1 MKIDKIYK
9 YLKSFSNINPKVCI
23 MLGSGLNAL
32 TDYIDDIVNIPYNQI
47 DGFMDTGV
55 KGHKGEFIFG
65 YINQVPVLCAKGRF
79 HYYEGY
85 DFNTVS
91 SIIDI
96 FSLFNPSLSI
106 ITNSSGCLNTKWE
119 IGNFMIANEFLDFSF
134 MNSCN
139 IERHLTQKNQFYK
152 NAKKIAYNN
161 KIKLYEGT
169 YTYTMGPSYE
179 TPSEIKRIAEL
190 GGSAVGMSTF
200 PEFLKCEKL
209 KLDSIFI
216 SCLTNYGAG
225 INDDAITHDDVLIN
239 AEKAK
244 NKFCKLIY
252 EITGSTVL
260 QKIPMK

>member
-119 IGNFMIANEFLDFSF
+119 I
-134 MNSCN
+134 
-139 IERHLTQKNQFYK
+139 
-152 NAKKIAYNN
+152 
-161 KIKLYEGT
+161 
-169 YTYTMGPSYE
+169 
-179 TPSEIKRIAEL
+179 
-190 GGSAVGMSTF
+190 
-200 PEFLKCEKL
+200 
-209 KLDSIFI
+209 
-216 SCLTNYGAG
+216 
-225 INDDAITHDDVLIN
+225 
-239 AEKAK
+239 
-244 NKFCKLIY
+244 
-252 EITGSTVL
+252 
-260 QKIPMK
+260 